1 MQTARFLAGIDEAGL
16 GPLLGPFA
24 LGYAGLWCGAGG
36 AAGEGAGRWPFEALA
51 RVVAEEPRLD
61 RDKLIVTDS
70 KKVHA
75 RNLRGR
81 RRLERTVLCFWSFA
95 RSESPVGLSARDWLD
110 SPLGPGPEL
119 LAAHP
124 WALDLPAR
132 LPLWCEDGAIE
143 DGAAALSKEARRAGI
158 EPGPIGV
165 RLVPE
170 AELNAA
176 FDRTENKSEALW
188 EHTKAALALLFE
200 AGERGPAHALPRDDA
215 AGRWPADFMIDRQG
229 GRARYGPALA
239 RALQGAE
246 VRLIAETE
254 GCSSYGAR
262 SHGPGLDA
270 QVVFAEGGETRS
282 FATALASCFAKYARE
297 LAMEGFNRHFGRLA
311 PGLAPTAGYTEDGR
325 RWLLDAERLLPP
337 GALDRGLLV
346 RRR

>member
-1 MQTARFLAGIDEAGL
+1 MQAARFLAGIDEAGL

-24 LGYAGLWCGAGG
+24 LGYAGLWCAQASEDGD
-36 AAGEGAGRWPFEALA
+36 GAGRWPFEALA

-81 RRLERTVLCFWSFA
+81 RRLERSVLCFWSWA
-95 RSESPVGLSARDWLD
+95 RSQSAVGLSARDWLA

-132 LPLWCEDGAIE
+132 LPLWCDDGAIE
-143 DGAAALSKEARRAGI
+143 AGAAALAKEALRAGI

-176 FDRTENKSEALW
+176 FDRTDNKSEALW
-188 EHTKAALALLFE
+188 EHTRAALGLLFE
-200 AGERGPAHALPRDDA
+200 AGERGPTSAGPEGGA
-215 AGRWPADFMIDRQG
+215 ARRWPADFMIDRQG

-262 SHGPGLDA
+262 SHGPVLDA

-297 LAMEGFNRHFGRLA
+297 LAMEAFNRHFGRLA
-311 PGLAPTAGYTEDGR
+311 PGLTPTAGYTEDGR